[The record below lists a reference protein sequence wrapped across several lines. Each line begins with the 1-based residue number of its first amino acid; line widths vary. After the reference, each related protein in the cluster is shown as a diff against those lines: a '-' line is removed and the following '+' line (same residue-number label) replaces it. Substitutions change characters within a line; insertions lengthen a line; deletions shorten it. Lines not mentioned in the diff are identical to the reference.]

1 VVNAYVSAGAD
12 EAGGKG
18 SADAKDI
25 SVLKRIPTQ
34 AFTFRELAAVT
45 TNFRNEGFIGEGGF
59 GRVYKGRL
67 VGTGQVTLVFLNTV
81 GGGGLRVFLFLAVG
95 VVQELRLCMF

>member
-34 AFTFRELAAVT
+34 AFTFRELAAAT

-81 GGGGLRVFLFLAVG
+81 GGLRVFLFLAVG